1 VYFFENPAMQHDS
14 IKTLLNSLER
24 ETGKRLTHSELARAL
39 NVSEQVVTNWA
50 KRGMSVEGALSAQFA
65 FHKDAN
71 FILGR
76 ISHPMMYPQAQPGG
90 TPPAP
95 AYLAQEKATTY
106 QALIAWPFSKTSVR
120 QWSSLDPKKRELV
133 EELIH
138 QLQPA

>member
-1 VYFFENPAMQHDS
+1 MQHDS

-50 KRGMSVEGALSAQFA
+50 KRGMSVEGALAAQFA

-76 ISHPMMYPQAQPGG
+76 VSHPMMHPQNRGGEPLPSPVHTAQDHQ
-90 TPPAP
+90 TPYRAV
-95 AYLAQEKATTY
+95 
-106 QALIAWPFSKTSVR
+106 IAWPFTKISAR
-120 QWSSLDPKKRELV
+120 QWSGLDAKKRELV

-138 QLQPA
+138 QLQPT